1 MKKNLLEVVTAC
13 IHHSN
18 INDDTHYV
26 LFIWI
31 LHLKPQ
37 EKSEKIL
44 KSRQNESKQD
54 YFQSEMKDAIFQ
66 GQN

>member
-1 MKKNLLEVVTAC
+1 MKKIFWRLVTAC

-18 INDDTHYV
+18 IKGDTHYV